1 MKLKEYQKSLV
12 EKAINII
19 HTHSMVY
26 LAMETR
32 TGKTPV
38 SIMAASY
45 IANEIGNPSILF
57 STKKS
62 AMKSIEKTFR
72 EMQTDIP
79 ELEHIS
85 LQIVSMDSLHKVDWQ
100 PNRVL
105 IIDEAHGIGAY
116 PKPSKRAISLAGLSR
131 DCIVIYLSAT
141 PTPESYSQI
150 YHQLWAARSKSGL
163 IYGYKNF
170 YAWARDYVDVKERRI
185 AAGRV
190 IKDYSG
196 AKEKMIIP
204 YLEQLTVSI
213 TQKDAGFMQ
222 HHVEEHIYW
231 VPMPGEIEQYIKQ
244 LKKDRIITI
253 NGKEI
258 TAPSAVSVMSKHHQ
272 LCSGT
277 VITDSGEGILVSTH
291 KLDKL
296 RFLMDMYPK
305 IAIFYKY
312 IAEHD
317 ALVSVLGD
325 LVTEDPDEFEESDKK
340 VFIGQYLSKREGINL
355 YTADAIVFYNIDFA
369 YVSYIQAKNR
379 IMNMH
384 REKKAIL
391 IWMFTKGG
399 IEPDI
404 YEMVKSKKNYTE
416 SYYKK
421 KERIRS

>member
-1 MKLKEYQKSLV
+1 M
-12 EKAINII
+12 
-19 HTHSMVY
+19 
-26 LAMETR
+26 
-32 TGKTPV
+32 
-38 SIMAASY
+38 
-45 IANEIGNPSILF
+45 
-57 STKKS
+57 
-62 AMKSIEKTFR
+62 
-72 EMQTDIP
+72 
-79 ELEHIS
+79 
-85 LQIVSMDSLHKVDWQ
+85 
-100 PNRVL
+100 
-105 IIDEAHGIGAY
+105 
-116 PKPSKRAISLAGLSR
+116 
-131 DCIVIYLSAT
+131 IYLSAT

-204 YLEQLTVSI
+204 YLDELTVSI
-213 TQKDAGFMQ
+213 TQKDAGFRQ

-231 VPMPGEIEQYIKQ
+231 VPMPLEIAQHIKTI
-244 LKKDRIITI
+244 KKERILTV
-253 NGKEI
+253 GDYEI
-258 TAPSAVSVMSKHHQ
+258 TAPTAASVMSKHHQ

-277 VITDSGEGILVSTH
+277 VITDSGKAIVVSDH
-291 KLDKL
+291 KLSKIKFLVTMYRKL
-296 RFLMDMYPK
+296 
-305 IAIFYKY
+305 AIFYKY
-312 IAEHD
+312 VAEHD

-340 VFIGQYLSKREGINL
+340 VFIGHYLSQREGINL

-379 IMNMH
+379 IMNLN
-384 REKKAIL
+384 RTKKAIL

-421 KERIRS
+421 KEKIRS

>member
-1 MKLKEYQKSLV
+1 
-12 EKAINII
+12 
-19 HTHSMVY
+19 
-26 LAMETR
+26 
-32 TGKTPV
+32 
-38 SIMAASY
+38 MAASY

-62 AMKSIEKTFR
+62 AMKSIERTFQ
-72 EMQTDIP
+72 ELQSDIP
-79 ELEHIS
+79 ELEHVS
-85 LQIVSMDSLHKVDWQ
+85 LQIVSMDSLHRVEYE

-170 YAWARDYVDVKERRI
+170 YAWARDYVVVKERRI

-204 YLEQLTVSI
+204 YLDDLTVSI
-213 TQKDAGFMQ
+213 TQKDAGFKQ

-231 VPMPGEIEQYIKQ
+231 IPMPLDVMQWVKQ

-296 RFLMDMYPK
+296 RFLMAMYPK

-317 ALVSVLGD
+317 ALVKMLGD
-325 LVTEDPDEFEESDKK
+325 RVTEDPDEFEASPDK
-340 VFIGQYLSKREGINL
+340 VFIGQYLSKREGLNL
-355 YTADAIVFYNIDFA
+355 YSADAIVFYNIDFA

-379 IMNMH
+379 IMNLN
-384 REKKAIL
+384 RTKKAVL
-391 IWMFTKGG
+391 VWLFTKGG
-399 IEPDI
+399 IEQDV
-404 YEMVKSKKNYTE
+404 YDVVKGKKNYTE

-421 KERIRS
+421 KERIRQ

>member
-12 EKAINII
+12 EEAINII

-62 AMKSIEKTFR
+62 AMKSIERTFR
-72 EMQTDIP
+72 ELQSDIP

-85 LQIVSMDSLHKVDWQ
+85 LQIVSMDSLHRVEYE

-170 YAWARDYVDVKERRI
+170 YAWARDYVVVKERRI

-213 TQKDAGFMQ
+213 TQKDAGFRQ

-231 VPMPGEIEQYIKQ
+231 VPMPVEIAQHIKTI
-244 LKKDRIITI
+244 KKERILTV
-253 NGKEI
+253 GDYEI
-258 TAPSAVSVMSKHHQ
+258 TAPTAVTVMSKHHQ
-272 LCSGT
+272 ICSGT
-277 VITDSGEGILVSTH
+277 VITDSGKAIVVSDH
-291 KLDKL
+291 KLSKIKFLVTMYRKL
-296 RFLMDMYPK
+296 
-305 IAIFYKY
+305 AIFYKY

-340 VFIGQYLSKREGINL
+340 VFIGNYLSKREGINL

-369 YVSYIQAKNR
+369 YVSYVQAKNR

-384 REKKAIL
+384 RDKKAIL

-421 KERIRS
+421 KERIR

>member
-12 EKAINII
+12 EQAINII
-19 HTHSMVY
+19 HKQRMVY

-62 AMKSIEKTFR
+62 AMKSIERTFQ
-72 EMQTDIP
+72 ELQSDIP
-79 ELEHIS
+79 ELEHVS
-85 LQIVSMDSLHKVDWQ
+85 LQIVSMDSLHRVEYE

-170 YAWARDYVDVKERRI
+170 YAWARDYVVVKERRI

-213 TQKDAGFMQ
+213 TQKDAGFKQ

-231 VPMPGEIEQYIKQ
+231 IPMPLDVMQWVKQ

-296 RFLMDMYPK
+296 RFLMAMYPK

-317 ALVSVLGD
+317 ALVKMLGD
-325 LVTEDPDEFEESDKK
+325 RVTEDPDEFEASPDK
-340 VFIGQYLSKREGINL
+340 VFIGQYLSKREGLNL
-355 YTADAIVFYNIDFA
+355 YSADAIVFYNIDFA

-379 IMNMH
+379 IMNLN
-384 REKKAIL
+384 RTKKAVL
-391 IWMFTKGG
+391 VWLFTKGG
-399 IEPDI
+399 IEQDV
-404 YEMVKSKKNYTE
+404 YDVVKGKKNYTE

-421 KERIRS
+421 KERIRQ

>member
-19 HTHSMVY
+19 HKQRMVY

-62 AMKSIEKTFR
+62 AMKSIHDTY
-72 EMQTDIP
+72 TCLADDNP
-79 ELEHIS
+79 DLAGIS
-85 LQIVSMDSLHKVDWQ
+85 LEIVSMDSLHRVDYQ

-170 YAWARDYVDVKERRI
+170 YAWARDYVKVTERRI

-190 IKDYSG
+190 IKDYSH
-196 AKEKMIIP
+196 AYKDKIVP
-204 YLEQLTVSI
+204 YLDDLTVSI
-213 TQKDAGFMQ
+213 TQKDAGFKQ

-231 VPMPGEIEQYIKQ
+231 IPMPLDVMQWVKQ

-291 KLDKL
+291 KLDKI
-296 RFLMDMYPK
+296 RFLMAMYPK

-317 ALVSVLGD
+317 ALVKMLGD
-325 LVTEDPDEFEESDKK
+325 RVTEDPDEFEASPDK
-340 VFIGQYLSKREGINL
+340 VFIGQYLSKREGLSL
-355 YTADAIVFYNIDFA
+355 YSADAIVFYNIDFA

-379 IMNMH
+379 IMNLN
-384 REKKAIL
+384 RTKKAVL
-391 IWMFTKGG
+391 VWLFTKGG
-399 IEPDI
+399 IEQDV
-404 YEMVKSKKNYTE
+404 YDVVKGKKNFTE

-421 KERIRS
+421 KERIR